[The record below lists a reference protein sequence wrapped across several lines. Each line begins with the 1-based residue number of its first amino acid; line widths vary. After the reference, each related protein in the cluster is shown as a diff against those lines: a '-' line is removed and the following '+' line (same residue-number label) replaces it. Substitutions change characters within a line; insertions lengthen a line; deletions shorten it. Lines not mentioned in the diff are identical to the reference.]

1 MKVKIEENKKRRKM
15 KLFKYNQFIGENSI
29 NENLDKAKKF
39 LKDKY
44 LLTTSVKELGL
55 LTGELCSN
63 KTWRKKSLQ

>member
-1 MKVKIEENKKRRKM
+1 M

-55 LTGELCSN
+55 LTGS
-63 KTWRKKSLQ
+63 